1 MRGAISDGR
10 PYRDSY
16 ARPEV
21 CNRTN
26 EISLT
31 PQKSASG
38 KLPGSILINA
48 LVLTDRVC
56 IVAETLRVRQE
67 RSSAAILSKSGSD
80 PGPIDRVKGS
90 LEDQERAVSTV
101 EIQ

>member
-1 MRGAISDGR
+1 M
-10 PYRDSY
+10 
-16 ARPEV
+16 PEV

-31 PQKSASG
+31 PQKLASA
-38 KLPGSILINA
+38 KFPGSILINA

-80 PGPIDRVKGS
+80 PGPIDRVKEFLRGS
-90 LEDQERAVSTV
+90 RTGCQYR
-101 EIQ
+101 